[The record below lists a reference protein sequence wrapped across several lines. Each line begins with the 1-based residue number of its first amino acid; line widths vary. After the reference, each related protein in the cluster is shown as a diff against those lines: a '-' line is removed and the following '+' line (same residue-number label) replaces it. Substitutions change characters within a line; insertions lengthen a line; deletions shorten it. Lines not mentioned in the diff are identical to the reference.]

1 VCRPGLARLGI
12 GGLRGRRRF
21 RFRALSGPRRPG
33 RRAVLRGR
41 RLRTSIPYCTGRLCV
56 PRAGAA
62 DRSRRWDRTAGVQVG
77 PATGTSHFVIADRRT
92 ATGTEWRHG
101 SLRFPVC
108 AGQEY
113 LVVPAPGSEG
123 PTGQTLAAPASD
135 FHSGPPGSYPKPMPK
150 PRRPAAFRA
159 GGCANGFWHSLAK
172 TVAGVCDP
180 GPPRTAGLTEAS
192 YKDPGRQNPLAHPVA
207 LTTARRAMAGGL
219 EFETPRARTIST
231 VSIVKRSLWCAKSRR
246 QHPWNCAD
254 GVKFAPSQS
263 SEFDYAV
270 GL

>member
-1 VCRPGLARLGI
+1 MRQGESARIRRGLLVEPRRRRDRFVRADRRRRRRRIRVCRPGLARLGI
-12 GGLRGRRRF
+12 CGLRWRRRF

-33 RRAVLRGR
+33 RRVVLRGR

-113 LVVPAPGSEG
+113 LVVPGPGSEG
-123 PTGQTLAAPASD
+123 PTGQTLAAPASN

-159 GGCANGFWHSLAK
+159 G
-172 TVAGVCDP
+172 
-180 GPPRTAGLTEAS
+180 
-192 YKDPGRQNPLAHPVA
+192 
-207 LTTARRAMAGGL
+207 
-219 EFETPRARTIST
+219 
-231 VSIVKRSLWCAKSRR
+231 
-246 QHPWNCAD
+246 
-254 GVKFAPSQS
+254 
-263 SEFDYAV
+263 
-270 GL
+270 